1 MTVTGTLRFFPQW
14 LVTETGLELP
24 CGMRAFGTSTADL
37 GVTFQSARQPELT
50 TELLA
55 LCCRTAGDAPV
66 DRQLLLQV
74 PIGMRT
80 EALMT
85 LASLS
90 DPSPFCWQARCA
102 SPECGLQ
109 IEFELTLDQIVSLED
124 ERREQQNWMTEICGT
139 EVLLRHPTGLD
150 QAEWLAF
157 PPAIQCEAML
167 RSIIVQPS
175 LEEMLAKGESL
186 ESLSSALDEA
196 MDEFDPLVGFHLSVV
211 CPHCS
216 GAADVS
222 PDLAGLALERLFRAQ
237 QALIDDVHRLAT
249 RYHWSEQ
256 QVLEL
261 PQWRRQRYLE
271 LIEEAC

>member
-1 MTVTGTLRFFPQW
+1 
-14 LVTETGLELP
+14 
-24 CGMRAFGTSTADL
+24 L
-37 GVTFQSARQPELT
+37 GVTFQSARQPELI

-66 DRQLLLQV
+66 DRQILLQV

-102 SPECGLQ
+102 APECEQQ

-124 ERREQQNWMTEICGT
+124 QRRAQQNWMTEIGGT
-139 EVLLRHPTGLD
+139 EVLLRRPTGLD
-150 QAEWLAF
+150 QAEWLAH

-167 RSIIVQPS
+167 RSIMAQPS

-186 ESLSSALDEA
+186 ESLSAALDEA
-196 MDEFDPLVGFHLSVV
+196 MDGFDPLVGFHLSVV

-216 GAADVS
+216 GTTDVS

-237 QALIDDVHRLAT
+237 QALIDDVHRLAS

-256 QVLEL
+256 QVLDL

-271 LIEEAC
+271 LIEEAF